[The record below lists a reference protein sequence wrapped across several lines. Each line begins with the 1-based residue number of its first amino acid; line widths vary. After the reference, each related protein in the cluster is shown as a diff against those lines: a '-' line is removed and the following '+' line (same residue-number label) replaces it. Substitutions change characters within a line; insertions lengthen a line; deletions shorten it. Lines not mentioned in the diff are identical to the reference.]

1 MKHLLIL
8 LSTLSLLFACSPAND
23 TNTEMPED
31 LAGLKKLLT
40 EQKRQSKE
48 LATSMEAIQ
57 AKIDK
62 LQPPRAKEKV
72 IVVTEKIAKESI
84 DLIAQVQGAVLSD
97 NFAMASSE
105 TGGRLMSMTVEE
117 GDYVKAG
124 QTIGSVDLESFEK
137 QKAELQTSLSLAKD
151 VFERQSR
158 LWKQNIGSE
167 IQYLEAKNN
176 KERLEK
182 TLETLQSQITKKYI
196 KAPISGVIDQKFLS
210 QGEMAGPGTPVVK
223 ILNTSALKVA
233 VDIPEKYISS
243 VKRGQTVTVRY
254 PALDQEMKKTISMV
268 GRTIDPSNRTFKIE
282 VKTGSQGGLI
292 KPFLLAEVDFV
303 AEQLK
308 DVIAISPEL
317 IQEEVSGK
325 KFVFINEDGVAIKR
339 YVEAGLSNDDKVV
352 IDAGLAENDE
362 IITEGAFFVKEG
374 ELLETKPTE
383 N

>member
-1 MKHLLIL
+1 
-8 LSTLSLLFACSPAND
+8 
-23 TNTEMPED
+23 MPED

-40 EQKRQSKE
+40 EQKSEAKA
-48 LATSMEAIQ
+48 LATSMEEIQ

-62 LQPPRAKEKV
+62 LQPPSAKEKV

-105 TGGRLMSMTVEE
+105 MGGRLLTMTVQE

-124 QTIGSVDLESFEK
+124 QTIGSVDFESFEK
-137 QKAELQTSLSLAKD
+137 QKAELQTGLSLATD

-182 TLETLQSQITKKYI
+182 SLETLQSQITKKYI
-196 KAPISGVIDQKFLS
+196 KAPISGVVDQKFLS

-308 DVIAISPEL
+308 DIIAISPEL

-325 KFVFINEDGVAIKR
+325 KFVFINQDGVAIKR
-339 YVEAGLSNDDKVV
+339 YVEAGQSNDDKVV
-352 IDAGLAENDE
+352 IESGLEENDE

-374 ELLETKPTE
+374 ELLETKSTE
-383 N
+383 I